1 MEYASSF
8 AIFTALRHSDQADER
23 RRQELRAGDLS
34 GRMVR
39 REHQNE
45 MLHRDRVAVEFAVQ
59 TEVSLTI
66 LSY

>member
-1 MEYASSF
+1 
-8 AIFTALRHSDQADER
+8 
-23 RRQELRAGDLS
+23 
-34 GRMVR
+34 MVR